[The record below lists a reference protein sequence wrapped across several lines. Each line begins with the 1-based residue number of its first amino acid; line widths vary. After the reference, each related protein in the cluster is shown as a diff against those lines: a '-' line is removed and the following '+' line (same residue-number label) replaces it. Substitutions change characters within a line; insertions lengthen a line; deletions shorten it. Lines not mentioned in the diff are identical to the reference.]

1 MRAARGDLEVETE
14 VDSRNYVFALPIRC
28 AEDIPRDFG
37 YRGDAGFLAGV
48 FLPRD
53 DPDWFGRS
61 DYPARLLLLF
71 EDRIEV
77 IPHPK
82 ARKAAP
88 IKLLL
93 EDLEAVESG
102 RALLIGW
109 IRFHG
114 REITEVP
121 YNRRTSEPVDDWLGM
136 LRHCLCRSH
145 AAPSADWR
153 MSGDALDVKFR
164 NALLANSEQGE
175 EPAAFWFKAP
185 IGQLIAVMPNRVLWI
200 TDRMGRFR
208 ERYGY
213 VAKYAPWHAVKDFSM
228 TPESVRLTL
237 KSGAEWAVHRDE
249 APRPSSSLLARV
261 WGAR

>member
-71 EDRIEV
+71 EDRIVV

-102 RALLIGW
+102 RAL
-109 IRFHG
+109 
-114 REITEVP
+114 V
-121 YNRRTSEPVDDWLGM
+121 
-136 LRHCLCRSH
+136 LRL
-145 AAPSADWR
+145 
-153 MSGDALDVKFR
+153 
-164 NALLANSEQGE
+164 
-175 EPAAFWFKAP
+175 
-185 IGQLIAVMPNRVLWI
+185 
-200 TDRMGRFR
+200 
-208 ERYGY
+208 
-213 VAKYAPWHAVKDFSM
+213 
-228 TPESVRLTL
+228 
-237 KSGAEWAVHRDE
+237 
-249 APRPSSSLLARV
+249 
-261 WGAR
+261 